1 MTALELVI
9 SLKDRTASTLEKIGR
24 EFTQV
29 RTNADKLSTTIGH
42 LEAHGQNLRIA
53 RDSATSISELRRLN
67 RELELT
73 EQKVTK
79 LQNVGRGGGLK
90 GLIGQIPGG
99 DLLLNPIA
107 IAAAGIG
114 VVSKLGI
121 EAEKTSVAFDVLL
134 GSHERAT
141 KMVEAIKQYGDT
153 SPYES
158 PALLDN
164 AKTMLAF
171 GIAQEKVLP
180 SMKMLGDIAMG
191 DANKMN
197 SMVLAFSQISSAGK
211 MQGQDLLQLV
221 NVGFNPL
228 NELTKMTGK
237 SMAELR
243 KEMEQGKI
251 SADMVTAAFQHATG
265 PGGQFYGMTDK
276 IANTVGGRLSTS
288 FDNLKRIGLGL
299 FDLISPVLIP
309 ALNLFGFLVGVVAT
323 AINWLA
329 KEIKEGNPIIIG
341 LIASIAAIA
350 IASNA
355 AAIASG
361 VATLAT
367 KIWTGAQ
374 WLLNIA
380 MDANPIGLIIAAI
393 AILVGLVWAAVKAYD
408 KWGATLL
415 FLMGPLGLIVN
426 MIMAL
431 KNNWDSI
438 VQAFTS
444 DGILGGLKRI
454 GVVLIDAV
462 LYPIQQLL
470 GLLSNIPGMGKLA
483 GRGEAY
489 LATLRKNLN
498 LATPQSATSTVS
510 NETGDAASADATS
523 TGKNKSTTSAVASGG
538 SRSTQISIH
547 LGKMVENIVFQG
559 GVKENARDMEAQ
571 VEEILLRVLFAAQS
585 AG

>member
-1 MTALELVI
+1 
-9 SLKDRTASTLEKIGR
+9 
-24 EFTQV
+24 
-29 RTNADKLSTTIGH
+29 
-42 LEAHGQNLRIA
+42 
-53 RDSATSISELRRLN
+53 
-67 RELELT
+67 
-73 EQKVTK
+73 
-79 LQNVGRGGGLK
+79 
-90 GLIGQIPGG
+90 
-99 DLLLNPIA
+99 
-107 IAAAGIG
+107 
-114 VVSKLGI
+114 
-121 EAEKTSVAFDVLL
+121 
-134 GSHERAT
+134 
-141 KMVEAIKQYGDT
+141 
-153 SPYES
+153 
-158 PALLDN
+158 
-164 AKTMLAF
+164 
-171 GIAQEKVLP
+171 
-180 SMKMLGDIAMG
+180 
-191 DANKMN
+191 
-197 SMVLAFSQISSAGK
+197 
-211 MQGQDLLQLV
+211 
-221 NVGFNPL
+221 
-228 NELTKMTGK
+228 
-237 SMAELR
+237 
-243 KEMEQGKI
+243 
-251 SADMVTAAFQHATG
+251 
-265 PGGQFYGMTDK
+265 
-276 IANTVGGRLSTS
+276 
-288 FDNLKRIGLGL
+288 
-299 FDLISPVLIP
+299 
-309 ALNLFGFLVGVVAT
+309 
-323 AINWLA
+323 
-329 KEIKEGNPIIIG
+329 
-341 LIASIAAIA
+341 
-350 IASNA
+350 
-355 AAIASG
+355 
-361 VATLAT
+361 
-367 KIWTGAQ
+367 
-374 WLLNIA
+374 
-380 MDANPIGLIIAAI
+380 
-393 AILVGLVWAAVKAYD
+393 VKAYD